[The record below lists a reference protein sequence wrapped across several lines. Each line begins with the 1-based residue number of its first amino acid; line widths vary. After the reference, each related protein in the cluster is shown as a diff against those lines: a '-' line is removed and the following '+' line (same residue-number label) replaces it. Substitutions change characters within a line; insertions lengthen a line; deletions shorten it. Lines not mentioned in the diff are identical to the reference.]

1 MCIEIMCARVCCVC
15 YACVCVSLYYLW
27 CEKVVSSES
36 GG

>member
-1 MCIEIMCARVCCVC
+1 MCIEIMCARVCVCCVC
-15 YACVCVSLYYLW
+15 LYACV